1 MENNLRLI
9 KLFQNEQGTLLNKV
23 RHSTA
28 DYSIS
33 PNYYLPTL
41 ISAPFNLTDIPP
53 YVLTIF
59 TSATGSTRPRSTRHQ
74 GLLSARVCVHLLRSG
89 LLFPSTALRAGF
101 EPLNV
106 LDCLVGWKR
115 AILL

>member
-23 RHSTA
+23 KQLITVSSFT
-28 DYSIS
+28 
-33 PNYYLPTL
+33 YYLPTL
-41 ISAPFNLTDIPP
+41 ISAPFNLRATLP
-53 YVLTIF
+53 YLLTIF

-74 GLLSARVCVHLLRSG
+74 GLLSLRVCVHLLMYG
-89 LLFPSTALRAGF
+89 LLFPSTALLAGF
-101 EPLNV
+101 DLRHV
-106 LDCLVGWKR
+106 LDCLVGLKR

>member
-33 PNYYLPTL
+33 QNYYLPTL
-41 ISAPFNLTDIPP
+41 ISAPFNLSGNLSL
-53 YVLTIF
+53 LTIF

-74 GLLSARVCVHLLRSG
+74 GLLSALVCVHLLMYEF
-89 LLFPSTALRAGF
+89 LFPSTALLA
-101 EPLNV
+101 EPLYV
-106 LDCLVGWKR
+106 LDSLVGWKR